1 MDTNFYSF
9 SVSFIVFISGT
20 THQCGVLAAAGLI
33 GLNNL
38 SQIAT
43 DNANAKL
50 LAIGLNTVNGITVVE
65 PESNLVY
72 LNCAVA
78 ASKLVV
84 ELEKKHVLCFAL
96 GDDMIR
102 MVTHLEIKE
111 KEIDEIVGLVNIC
124 CGIVMEMG
132 VEDEKDGKDGK
143 EEEYGSWNTN

>member
-1 MDTNFYSF
+1 MWILI
-9 SVSFIVFISGT
+9 FIPFPSPLFLFIILGT

-72 LNCAVA
+72 LDCEVA

-84 ELEKKHVLCFAL
+84 ELEKKGVLCFAL
-96 GDDMIR
+96 GDEMIR
-102 MVTHLEIKE
+102 MVTHLEIEE
-111 KEIDEIVGLVNIC
+111 KEIDEIVGLVKIC

-132 VEDEKDGKDGK
+132 VDDGKDGK